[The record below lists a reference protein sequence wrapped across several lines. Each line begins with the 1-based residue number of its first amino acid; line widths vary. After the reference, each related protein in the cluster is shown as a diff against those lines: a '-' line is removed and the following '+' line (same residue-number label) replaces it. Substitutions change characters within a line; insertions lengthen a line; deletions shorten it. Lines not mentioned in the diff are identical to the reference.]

1 MKILTISAQKPD
13 STGSGIYLSELV
25 KSFRKMG
32 IENAV
37 VCGIDKND
45 NPLWEKD
52 VRFYPV
58 HFRTE
63 EIPFPVA
70 GMSDLMPYE
79 STRYKDMEAW
89 MQDRFE
95 TVFMAKIEKAV
106 AEFDP
111 DFILCHHL
119 YFLTALVREKF
130 PERKVGAVC
139 HGSDLRQFQKTRL
152 QNERIRSNIQKLDRV
167 FALQEHQKKTI
178 ADLYDLDL
186 SKIEVIGTGYNS
198 SVFYN
203 KGYDRSKEEIRLIFA
218 GKLCEKKGVFALLDA
233 LDAMNVDKEVSLY
246 LAGGYSDEEEY
257 QKIVSIAREC
267 KRKVVFLG
275 KLSQKELTEEFN
287 KAHIFVLPSF
297 YEGLPLVIVE
307 ALSCGLKVVATDLPG
322 VQEWINSNLSNHKI
336 SFVKPPKMHNVD
348 DPDEEFLGE
357 FVEDLTHS
365 LEEAVKEYDGPVV
378 CDTSSISW
386 DGVAKKIVK

>member
-45 NPLWEKD
+45 EPLWEND

-58 HFRTE
+58 HFRTDAL
-63 EIPFPVA
+63 PFAVA

-79 STRYKDMEAW
+79 STRYKDMEPW
-89 MQDRFE
+89 MQEKFE
-95 TVFMAKIEKAV
+95 KVFIEKIEEAV
-106 AEFDP
+106 KEFQP

-130 PERKVGAVC
+130 PEQKIGAVC
-139 HGSDLRQFQKTRL
+139 HGSDLRQIQKTSL
-152 QNERIRSNIQKLDRV
+152 QNDRIRRNIQKLDRV
-167 FALQEHQKKTI
+167 FALQEHQKKMI
-178 ADLYDLDL
+178 SELYDLDL

-198 SVFYN
+198 AVFYN

-218 GKLCEKKGVFALLDA
+218 GKICEKKGVFALLEA
-233 LDAMNVDKEVSLY
+233 LDAMETDRKVSLY

-257 QKIVSIAREC
+257 QKIVSLSKKCR
-267 KRKVVFLG
+267 RKVVFLG
-275 KLSQKELTEEFN
+275 KLNQKELTEEFN

-322 VQEWINSNLSNHKI
+322 VQPWINSNISNHKI

-348 DPDEEFLGE
+348 DPDEEFLEE
-357 FVEDLTHS
+357 FVKDLTHT
-365 LEEAVKEYDGPVV
+365 LEEAIKEYDGPVL
-378 CDTSSISW
+378 CDTRAISW
-386 DGVAKKIVK
+386 DGVAEKIVK